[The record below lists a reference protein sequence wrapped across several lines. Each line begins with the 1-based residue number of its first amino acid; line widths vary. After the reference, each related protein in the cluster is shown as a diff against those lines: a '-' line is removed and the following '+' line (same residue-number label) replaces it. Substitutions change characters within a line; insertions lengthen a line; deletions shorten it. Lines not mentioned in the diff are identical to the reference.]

1 MEKMQMNSENFIEA
15 TARIFEGTKAEL
27 IKKDIDYAKKANT
40 KKKGFLNTFFKKYEK
55 AELNGETCL
64 KMLKDIISQ
73 IIKIRKDFEL
83 FIKIYL
89 TTTDAKK
96 LKTLR
101 EHFVAENKE
110 LKKLD
115 NESTESTSCEFGVS
129 LECAYDTESYY
140 HKFIKGILRYF
151 LLIFKKNYLYEF
163 IELDYFRNDSL
174 SKYYKEH
181 ISSLE
186 YSLNKM
192 LNDINRIIFEDSQ
205 KNINGISENIVKKM
219 TSEKFEVF
227 LIKAHLL
234 NNKEIKKIYENSK
247 SNDEILKVINEK
259 IVTEKDNKESDLYYN
274 LITLREDIEAFIQK
288 EKDDKEFAQMKKSN
302 EENIAQINYNKTTI
316 AKLTKENQD
325 LYKMKEEMK
334 ELKEEKGRMINNIN
348 NLNTRVNTLETKVNF
363 MEPIVLSIITR
374 KAVNY
379 AIIQILKNY
388 KKSIQVTQQT
398 LENGDFN
405 YTIKFIDSVNGVTKE
420 NLNGFIN
427 YLFSRKDELNKV
439 SHLIGKKL
447 PHFIEDLWEKVKAFL
462 NLNED
467 DKTSFDAIITQEI
480 KSGFIDKRL
489 LEKD

>member
-15 TARIFEGTKAEL
+15 TAKLFEGTKAEL
-27 IKKDIDYAKKANT
+27 FKKDIDYAKKANT

-163 IELDYFRNDSL
+163 IELDYFRNDSI

-181 ISSLE
+181 TSSLE

-205 KNINGISENIVKKM
+205 KNINGISENIVNKM
-219 TSEKFEVF
+219 TFKNI
-227 LIKAHLL
+227 IKRV
-234 NNKEIKKIYENSK
+234 IY
-247 SNDEILKVINEK
+247 
-259 IVTEKDNKESDLYYN
+259 
-274 LITLREDIEAFIQK
+274 
-288 EKDDKEFAQMKKSN
+288 
-302 EENIAQINYNKTTI
+302 
-316 AKLTKENQD
+316 
-325 LYKMKEEMK
+325 
-334 ELKEEKGRMINNIN
+334 
-348 NLNTRVNTLETKVNF
+348 
-363 MEPIVLSIITR
+363 II
-374 KAVNY
+374 
-379 AIIQILKNY
+379 I
-388 KKSIQVTQQT
+388 
-398 LENGDFN
+398 
-405 YTIKFIDSVNGVTKE
+405 
-420 NLNGFIN
+420 
-427 YLFSRKDELNKV
+427 
-439 SHLIGKKL
+439 
-447 PHFIEDLWEKVKAFL
+447 
-462 NLNED
+462 
-467 DKTSFDAIITQEI
+467 
-480 KSGFIDKRL
+480 
-489 LEKD
+489 

>member
-1 MEKMQMNSENFIEA
+1 MQMNSENFIEA

-27 IKKDIDYAKKANT
+27 FKKDIDYAKKANT

-83 FIKIYL
+83 LIKIYL
-89 TTTDAKK
+89 TTTDTKK
-96 LKTLR
+96 LKVLR

-115 NESTESTSCEFGVS
+115 DENTKYSTSCEFGVS

-163 IELDYFRNDSL
+163 IELDYFRNDSI

-181 ISSLE
+181 TSSLE

-205 KNINGISENIVKKM
+205 KNINGISENIMNKM
-219 TSEKFEVF
+219 TSEKFEFF
-227 LIKAHLL
+227 LIKAHLF

-247 SNDEILKVINEK
+247 SNDEILKIINEK

-288 EKDDKEFAQMKKSN
+288 EKDDIEFAQMKKSN
-302 EENIAQINYNKTTI
+302 EEIIAQINYNKTTI

-334 ELKEEKGRMINNIN
+334 ELKEEKGRMTNNIN

-363 MEPIVLSIITR
+363 MEPIVFQIITK

-388 KKSIQVTQQT
+388 KKNIQVTQQT

-420 NLNGFIN
+420 NLNGLIN
-427 YLFSRKDELNKV
+427 YLFSRKNELNKV
-439 SHLIGKKL
+439 SNLIGKQL
-447 PHFIEDLWEKVKAFL
+447 PPFIEDLWEKVKTL
-462 NLNED
+462 ININKD
-467 DKTSFDAIITQEI
+467 DKTSFDAIINQEI
-480 KSGFIDKRL
+480 K
-489 LEKD
+489 

>member
-27 IKKDIDYAKKANT
+27 FKIDIDYAKKANT
-40 KKKGFLNTFFKKYEK
+40 KKKGFLNTFLKKYEK
-55 AELNGETCL
+55 VELNGETCL

-96 LKTLR
+96 LKVLR
-101 EHFVAENKE
+101 EHFVVENKE

-115 NESTESTSCEFGVS
+115 NENTEYSTSCEIGVS

-163 IELDYFRNDSL
+163 IEFDYFHNDSL

-181 ISSLE
+181 TSSLE

-205 KNINGISENIVKKM
+205 KNINGISENIMNKM
-219 TSEKFEVF
+219 TSEKFEFF

-247 SNDEILKVINEK
+247 SNDEILKVINEN
-259 IVTEKDNKESDLYYN
+259 IVIEKDNKESDLYYN
-274 LITLREDIEAFIQK
+274 LIILREDIEAFIQK
-288 EKDDKEFAQMKKSN
+288 EKDDIEFAQMKKSN

-439 SHLIGKKL
+439 SNLTGKQL
-447 PHFIEDLWEKVKAFL
+447 SPFIEDLWEKVEAFL
-462 NLNED
+462 NLNKD
-467 DKTSFDAIITQEI
+467 DKTSFDATITKEI
-480 KSGFIDKRL
+480 K
-489 LEKD
+489 